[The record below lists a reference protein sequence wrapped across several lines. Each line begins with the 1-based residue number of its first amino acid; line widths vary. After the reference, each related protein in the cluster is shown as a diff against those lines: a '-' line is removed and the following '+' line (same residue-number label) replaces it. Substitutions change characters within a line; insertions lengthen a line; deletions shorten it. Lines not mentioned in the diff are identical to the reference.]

1 MLRLLVS
8 IKIHIKIT
16 IKIWHEEKH
25 IEHMKGTPLTS
36 ASGKVKS
43 SNKMAPYLVCMCT
56 TLHFNT
62 L

>member
-36 ASGKVKS
+36 A
-43 SNKMAPYLVCMCT
+43 PYSVYMCT
-56 TLHFNT
+56 TLLFNT